1 MVNDSVPTNESPCRL
16 FVYGLLLRP
25 DVRNFLGVAGDQWKH
40 GVCVKD
46 YVLTYEWGDTVQS
59 IVRIVP
65 KSHGAVF
72 GSTAAFTD
80 EELARMDV
88 FEGVANGLYSRGR
101 IATDDG
107 AAWCYFGNA

>member
-1 MVNDSVPTNESPCRL
+1 MSENTGSRL

-40 GVCVKD
+40 GVCVQD
-46 YVLTYEWGDTVQS
+46 HVLTYEWGDTVQS

-65 KSHGAVF
+65 KDHGAVF

-107 AAWCYFGNA
+107 EAWCYFGNA